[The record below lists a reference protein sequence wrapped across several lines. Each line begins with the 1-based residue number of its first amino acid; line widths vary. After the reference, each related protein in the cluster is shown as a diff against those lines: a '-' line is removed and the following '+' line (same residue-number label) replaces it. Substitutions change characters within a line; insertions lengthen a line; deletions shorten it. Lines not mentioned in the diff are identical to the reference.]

1 MKLYF
6 VPGACSLAVNIVL
19 REAGID
25 FELAR
30 VDLATQRASDGS
42 HFQNINPKGYVP
54 ALRLADGRVLTET
67 VAILQYV
74 ADLEPQSRLA
84 PAAGTFERYRLME
97 WLSFINSEVHKGFS
111 PLFADNPADAVKTF
125 ALDRLTRRLDYLQG
139 VLQPPFVL
147 EGHFTV
153 ADAYL
158 YTVLGWAPEVGVKLL
173 RWPGLVRYHENI
185 GLRPHVVAALESER

>member
-6 VPGACSLAVNIVL
+6 VPGACSLAVNIAL
-19 REAGID
+19 REAGLE
-25 FELAR
+25 FELVR
-30 VDLATQRASDGS
+30 VDLAAQQASDGS
-42 HFQNINPKGYVP
+42 NFHNVNPKGYVP
-54 ALRLADGRVLTET
+54 ALRLDDGRVLTET

-97 WLSFINSEVHKGFS
+97 WLGFINSEVHKGFS
-111 PLFADNPADAVKTF
+111 PLFADNHADAVRTF

-173 RWPGLVRYHENI
+173 RWPGLVRYYENI

>member
-19 REAGID
+19 REAGIE

-30 VDLATQRASDGS
+30 VDLAAQQATDGS
-42 HFQNINPKGYVP
+42 NFHNVNPKGYVP
-54 ALRLADGRVLTET
+54 ALRLDDGRVLTET

-74 ADLEPQSRLA
+74 ADLKPQSQLA

-111 PLFADNPADAVKTF
+111 PLFADNPAEAVKTF

-139 VLQPPFVL
+139 ALQPPFVL
-147 EGHFTV
+147 GGHFTV

-158 YTVLGWAPEVGVKLL
+158 YTVLGWAPEVGVRLL
-173 RWPGLVRYHENI
+173 RWPGLLRYHENI
-185 GLRPHVVAALESER
+185 GRRPHVVTALESER

>member
-6 VPGACSLAVNIVL
+6 IPGACSLAVNIAL
-19 REAGID
+19 REAGIE

-30 VDLATQRASDGS
+30 VDLATQRTSDGS
-42 HFQNINPKGYVP
+42 HFHSVNPKGYVP
-54 ALRLADGRVLTET
+54 ALRLDDGPVLTET

-74 ADLEPQSRLA
+74 ADLKPQSQLA

-111 PLFADNPADAVKTF
+111 PLFADNPAEAVKTF

-139 VLQPPFVL
+139 ALQPPFVL
-147 EGHFTV
+147 GGRFTV

-158 YTVLGWAPEVGVKLL
+158 YTVLGWAAEVGVRLI
-173 RWPGLVRYHENI
+173 RWPGLLRYYENI
-185 GLRPHVVAALESER
+185 GQRSHVVSALESER

>member
-6 VPGACSLAVNIVL
+6 VPGACSLAVNIAL
-19 REAGID
+19 REAGIE

-30 VDLATQRASDGS
+30 VDLATQRTSDGS
-42 HFQNINPKGYVP
+42 NFRNINPKGYVP
-54 ALRLADGRVLTET
+54 ALRLDDGRILTET

-74 ADLEPQSRLA
+74 ADLRPQSQLA

-111 PLFADNPADAVKTF
+111 PLFADNPAEAVKTA
-125 ALDRLTRRLDYLQG
+125 ALDRLIPRLDYLQG
-139 VLQPPFVL
+139 ALQPPFVL
-147 EGHFTV
+147 DGHFTV

-158 YTVLGWAPEVGVKLL
+158 YSVLGWAPEVGVRLI
-173 RWPGLVRYHENI
+173 RWPGLLRYQENI
-185 GLRPHVVAALESER
+185 GRRPHVVSALESER